1 MSRGV
6 QKELFNSHIS
16 LEEAVSELYRQV
28 GGGQIRGDQLLD
40 YREYVRMSV
49 EVRRFGSDKWIRASS
64 NTLSTGE
71 SIGVG
76 AAVLMVILDA
86 WEHQAV
92 LFRGK
97 RDAGSMRFLFLDEAA
112 RLSPKSFD
120 TLGEFCERMDLQL
133 LVAAPSADRARRG
146 TAYRLVRRIDEK
158 GVEEVVVRG
167 RRFTGQF
174 EEA

>member
-1 MSRGV
+1 
-6 QKELFNSHIS
+6 
-16 LEEAVSELYRQV
+16 
-28 GGGQIRGDQLLD
+28 
-40 YREYVRMSV
+40 MSV

-97 RDAGSMRFLFLDEAA
+97 RDVGSMRFLFLDEAA

-146 TAYRLVRRIDEK
+146 TAYRLVRRIDES
-158 GVEEVVVRG
+158 GAEEVVVRG
-167 RRFTGQF
+167 RRFTGRI
-174 EEA
+174 EDGE